1 VFQNLKFTRTRR
13 AAQQAAERQNQDAAE
28 ALARQEQ
35 ALRERHAVYA
45 KHRETIHAV
54 LTALGEVLFDAGGF
68 RVDDYGA
75 MRLKDGEACVFQ
87 AVLRKVRSTRPVD
100 GAVPPCLDLLYVSV
114 NGTSDGLA
122 VRLDARHAHGSHR
135 PEVVVGF
142 GRKELV
148 AALEQLVA
156 ENPFFSKLS

>member
-1 VFQNLKFTRTRR
+1 MFENLKLTRNRR
-13 AAQQAAERQNQDAAE
+13 AAQQAAERRNQDAAE

-35 ALRERHAVYA
+35 ALRERQAVYA

-54 LTALGEVLFDAGGF
+54 LTALGEVLCDAGNF

-75 MRLKDGEACVFQ
+75 VRLKDSEPCIFQ

-114 NGTSDGLA
+114 NSRGDGLV
-122 VRLDARHAHGSHR
+122 VRLDARYAHGSHR
-135 PEVVVGF
+135 PEVAVGF
-142 GRKELV
+142 GHKELV

-156 ENPFFSKLS
+156 ENPFFSKL